1 MENPN
6 SIIFIDDNPQ
16 DASLVKY
23 ALSQLDIAV
32 QFSHY
37 EDGPPFLADL
47 DNIYAP
53 NVACILVDVNMPQM
67 KGFDVVTRIKSHP
80 EFKHTPVV
88 MFTSTNSN
96 GEKIQAYASGA
107 NGYVSKP
114 MEIEDIVKAMQA
126 IVDFWV
132 LTNERTL

>member
-1 MENPN
+1 MQHPC

-23 ALSQLDIAV
+23 AFSQLDTTI

-37 EDGPPFLADL
+37 LDGPSFLAEL
-47 DNIYAP
+47 DNIYSP
-53 NVACILVDVNMPQM
+53 NVACILVDINMPHM
-67 KGFDVVTRIKSHP
+67 LGYEVVANLRLHP

-96 GEKIQAYASGA
+96 DEKIQAYQAGA

-114 MEIEDIVKAMQA
+114 LEIDDIVKAMQG

-132 LTNERTL
+132 LANERVL

>member
-1 MENPN
+1 M
-6 SIIFIDDNPQ
+6 
-16 DASLVKY
+16 KY
-23 ALSQLDIAV
+23 AFSQLDTTV

-37 EDGPPFLADL
+37 LDGPTFLAEL

-53 NVACILVDVNMPQM
+53 NVACILMDINMPHM
-67 KGFDVVTRIKSHP
+67 LGYEVIANLRLHP

-96 GEKIQAYASGA
+96 DEKIQAYPSGA

-114 MEIEDIVKAMQA
+114 LEIEDIVKAMQS

-132 LTNERTL
+132 LANERVL